1 MDITK
6 YQGVKI
12 RTSWIIALKFISRT
26 AKLEDT
32 QFNVICREYMDSD
45 EEKPQ
50 THTKQLSS
58 AHWFLK

>member
-1 MDITK
+1 MDVTK

-12 RTSWIIALKFISRT
+12 RTSWIIALKFISHT
-26 AKLEDT
+26 ARFEDT
-32 QFNVICREYMDSD
+32 QFYVICREYMDSA

-50 THTKQLSS
+50 THTKQLSI